1 MVIQDSEPPC
11 LYLLPQ
17 ASLTRLEEMKFSTLL
32 AYFLVSLSTI
42 PWVAATITYPLDG
55 AVYRAG
61 GTIKVTLSDNA
72 ISNNAVLICGGL
84 KVANIPFA
92 ATYTVYVPI
101 PIITSGA
108 CTLTAEGSTINIQVV
123 SWLEIVSPT
132 PDLKLINS
140 NPFLLVVSAGGI
152 PPTNSGT
159 ATLVSSMTYSI
170 PQLNVFNQTY
180 TLNYNGQYNSYQSW
194 NGTTAYLTIATGNY
208 TGPVRVI
215 VTVGSMTKEVTFYLV
230 DDVSSYPPLPL

>member
-1 MVIQDSEPPC
+1 MVIQDSEQPC

-17 ASLTRLEEMKFSTLL
+17 ASLTRLEEMNFSTLL

-55 AVYRAG
+55 AAYRAG
-61 GTIKVTLSDNA
+61 GTIKVVLSGATAGFA
-72 ISNNAVLICGGL
+72 ILTCGGL
-84 KVANIPFA
+84 QAANILF
-92 ATYTVYVPI
+92 TGVSTVYVPI

-108 CTLTAEGSTINIQVV
+108 CTLAADSSTINIEVV

-152 PPTNSGT
+152 PPSTPSSTTLT
-159 ATLVSSMTYSI
+159 ASMTYSI
-170 PQLNVFNQTY
+170 PQLNLFNQPY
-180 TLNYNGQYNSYQSW
+180 TLKYNGQYNSYQSW
-194 NGTTAYLTIATGNY
+194 DGTNYLSIATGDY

>member
-1 MVIQDSEPPC
+1 MVIQDSEQPC

-17 ASLTRLEEMKFSTLL
+17 ASLTRLEEMNFSTLL

-55 AVYRAG
+55 AAYRAG
-61 GTIKVTLSDNA
+61 GTIKVVLSASNSGAA
-72 ISNNAVLICGGL
+72 ILTCGGL
-84 KVANIPFA
+84 NVANILF
-92 ATYTVYVPI
+92 TSVSTVYVPI

-108 CTLTAEGSTINIQVV
+108 CTLAADSSTINIEVV

-132 PDLKLINS
+132 PDLKLISS